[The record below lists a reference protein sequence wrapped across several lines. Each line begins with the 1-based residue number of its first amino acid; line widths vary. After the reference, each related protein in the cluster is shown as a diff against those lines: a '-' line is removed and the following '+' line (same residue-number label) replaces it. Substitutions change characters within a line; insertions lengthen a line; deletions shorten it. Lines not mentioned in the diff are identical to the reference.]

1 MSSSLSSLVQDP
13 RLAGVEAVECVTPD
27 LNGIPRGKIM
37 TPEGFL
43 EGRRL
48 QMARGVLFQCVM
60 GGYPPPRYY
69 GGDDGDLVLAPDLGQ
84 LHRLPWSEQPRALVI
99 CDAQEADGVPCLL
112 STRSLLRRVLQE
124 YAGEGLRPVV
134 ASELEFFLFEPNP
147 DPLRPFE
154 PPRGLDGRT
163 SDAAG
168 AFSVSANQGH
178 QAYFDEVYA
187 AMRAFGLPRDT
198 FLHEMGASQFE
209 INLLHGDALQ
219 AADQTFLFKHLL
231 REIALR
237 HGLIAVC
244 MAKPLAGTPG
254 SSMHLHQSLVCLDD
268 GSNVFSDGEGGE
280 TPVFRHF
287 IGGLQAALGDL
298 TLLFAPYVNSYQRL
312 FHPFA
317 SPNNACWGYDNRAA
331 GLRIP
336 LSDPAARRV
345 ENRLPGADANPYLV
359 IAASLAAGLRGMRLQ
374 LEPTGPVQG
383 EFEAPPAMQ
392 LPFTLSAALERL
404 QQSEL
409 ARELCGEAFIDGYV
423 ATKLMELGSYYDEI
437 TPWERRHLAPWV

>member
-1 MSSSLSSLVQDP
+1 MPSPLSASQDP
-13 RLAGVEAVECVTPD
+13 RLVGVEAVECVTPD

-43 EGRRL
+43 AGRQL
-48 QMARGVLFQCVM
+48 QMARGVLLQCVM

-69 GGDDGDLVLAPDLGQ
+69 GGNDGDMLLAPDSRQ
-84 LHRLPWSEQPRALVI
+84 LHRLTWSEQPRALVI
-99 CDAQEADGVPCLL
+99 CDALEPDGAPCRL
-112 STRSLLRRVLQE
+112 SARNLLRRVLQD
-124 YAGEGLRPVV
+124 YAEVGLRPVV
-134 ASELEFFLFEPNP
+134 ASELEFYLFQPNP
-147 DPLRPFE
+147 DPRQAFA
-154 PPRGLDGRT
+154 PPCGLDGRP
-163 SDAAG
+163 SGASA
-168 AFSVSANQGH
+168 AFSVGANHSQ
-178 QAYFDEVYA
+178 QAYFDAVYA

-219 AADQTFLFKHLL
+219 VADQTFLFKHLL

-237 HGLIAVC
+237 HGMIAVC
-244 MAKPLAGTPG
+244 MAKPQADAPG
-254 SSMHLHQSLVCLDD
+254 SSMHLHQSV
-268 GSNVFSDGEGGE
+268 VRSDGTNLFTDERGGE
-280 TPVFRHF
+280 TPAFRHF

-317 SPNNACWGYDNRAA
+317 SPNNACWGYDHRGAA
-331 GLRIP
+331 LRIP
-336 LSDPAARRV
+336 ASAPEARRV

-359 IAASLAAGLRGMRLQ
+359 IAASLAAGLRGMRMR
-374 LEPTGPVQG
+374 LEPAAPVKG
-383 EFEAPPAMQ
+383 EFQAPPELR

-404 QQSEL
+404 EHSAL
-409 ARELCGEAFIDGYV
+409 ARELCGATFVEGFA

-437 TPWERRHLAPWV
+437 TPWERRHLGPWV

>member
-1 MSSSLSSLVQDP
+1 MSSSLSVSQDP
-13 RLAGVEAVECVTPD
+13 RLAGVEAVECITPD
-27 LNGIPRGKIM
+27 LNGIPRGKVM
-37 TPEGFL
+37 TPEGFR

-69 GGDDGDLVLAPDLGQ
+69 GGDDGDMVLAPDPGQ
-84 LHRLPWSEQPRALVI
+84 LYRLPWAEQPRALVI
-99 CDAQEADGVPCLL
+99 CDAVEAKGAPCPL
-112 STRSLLRRVLQE
+112 STRSLLRRVLDD
-124 YAGEGLRPVV
+124 YAAEGLRPVV
-134 ASELEFFLFEPNP
+134 ASELEFFLFQPNP
-147 DPLRPFE
+147 DPLQPFS
-154 PPRGLDGRT
+154 PPCGLDGRP
-163 SDAAG
+163 SGAAA
-168 AFSVSANQGH
+168 AFSVGANHSQ

-219 AADQTFLFKHLL
+219 VADQTFLFKHLL

-244 MAKPLAGTPG
+244 MAKPLAETPG
-254 SSMHLHQSLVCLDD
+254 SSMHLHQSVVRGGD
-268 GSNVFSDGEGGE
+268 GTNIFSDGEGGE
-280 TPVFRHF
+280 TPAFRQF
-287 IGGLQAALGDL
+287 IGGLQAALGEL

-336 LSDPAARRV
+336 LSEASARRV

-359 IAASLAAGLRGMRLQ
+359 IAASLAAGLRGMRLG
-374 LEPTGPVQG
+374 LEPSAPVQG
-383 EFEAPPAMQ
+383 AFQAPPALQ

-404 QQSEL
+404 RHSAL
-409 ARELCGEAFIDGYV
+409 ARELCGEAFIEGY
-423 ATKLMELGSYYDEI
+423 AAAKLMELGSYYDEI

>member
-37 TPEGFL
+37 TPKGFL

-254 SSMHLHQSLVCLDD
+254 SSMHLHQSLVRLDD

-331 GLRIP
+331 GRRRQS
-336 LSDPAARRV
+336 LSGDCRQPGGGPAGHAPATGADRPGSGGVRGATGDAAAIHAVGGPGAPAAERAG
-345 ENRLPGADANPYLV
+345 PGAVRGGVHRWVCGHQADGAGQLLRRDHAV
-359 IAASLAAGLRGMRLQ
+359 GAAPSGALGIGLG
-374 LEPTGPVQG
+374 
-383 EFEAPPAMQ
+383 
-392 LPFTLSAALERL
+392 
-404 QQSEL
+404 
-409 ARELCGEAFIDGYV
+409 
-423 ATKLMELGSYYDEI
+423 
-437 TPWERRHLAPWV
+437 